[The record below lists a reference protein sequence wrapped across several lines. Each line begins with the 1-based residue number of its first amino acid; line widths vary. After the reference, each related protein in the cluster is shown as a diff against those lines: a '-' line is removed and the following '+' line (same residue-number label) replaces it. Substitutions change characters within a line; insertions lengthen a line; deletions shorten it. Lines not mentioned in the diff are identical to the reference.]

1 MSLPEIDVAV
11 AIIRNAQGQVLVNQ
25 RQTDKEHAGY
35 WEFPGGKFES
45 GESPSQALIRECK
58 EELGISVM
66 GDAPLMEL
74 SHAYP
79 NKNVRLH
86 VRVVSD
92 FKGAVRALEGQKL
105 HWLTL
110 TESDNLKLLPA
121 DIPILKALAKHAVK

>member
-1 MSLPEIDVAV
+1 MSLHEIDVAV
-11 AIIRNAQGQVLVNQ
+11 AIIRNAHGQVLVNQ

-74 SHAYP
+74 SHTYP
-79 NKNVRLH
+79 SKKVRLH
-86 VRVVSD
+86 VRVVREFQGD
-92 FKGAVRALEGQKL
+92 VRPLEGQKL
-105 HWLTL
+105 KWLTL
-110 TESDNLKLLPA
+110 SELKKFEVA
-121 DIPILKALAKHAVK
+121 TC